1 LIVTVKQDKILIVT
15 VKQDKLL
22 IVTVKTIWVID
33 SSCKIR

>member
-1 LIVTVKQDKILIVT
+1 LIVTVKQDKLLIVT